1 MFFSEIFCNDR
12 LEIEERGCKSQVGA
26 YAPLTIGCIA
36 IMTMIF
42 FTLVLNNIYKIKDWM
57 NRYDY
62 LSMNVT
68 YFQFFFE
75 VYL

>member
-1 MFFSEIFCNDR
+1 MAIIF
-12 LEIEERGCKSQVGA
+12 
-26 YAPLTIGCIA
+26 LT
-36 IMTMIF
+36 M
-42 FTLVLNNIYKIKDWM
+42 LLNNIYKIKDWM